1 MTEAAGEGGAGAA
14 GVMTGGA
21 ADTGAPTG
29 GVAGGVAAG
38 VVAGP
43 AGGTMIFGLSLKMGG
58 AVLPASG
65 GGVTGAAGGGAVI
78 AGVGAGGT
86 TAVGAALAGG
96 DGGGAAVSAGAA
108 ASLGLRRSPGVAST
122 AAVGGTIGCGGS
134 AAVGEAGADEPG
146 AASGRRRGFRRNGGG
161 VSGSV
166 LISDGQWGLLARGR
180 SQIFCE
186 PARSRAAI
194 DARQAG
200 GPEWAFLITRFR
212 AVSISITPM
221 PTTCTDY
228 AFNQI
233 EPHWQKFWDEQRTFR
248 AETGGPRPKFY
259 VLDMFPYPSGAGLHI
274 GHPEGYTATDIVARY
289 KRAKGFNV
297 LHPIGWDSF
306 GLPAEQHAVK
316 TGTHPATNTAA
327 NIANF
332 KRQIKALG
340 FSYDWDREL
349 ATTDEKYYRWTQ
361 WIFLQLF
368 QRGLAYVDE
377 RPVWWCPEL
386 RTVLANEEVV
396 DGKSEVGGFPVERRN
411 LRQWVLRITAYA
423 ERLLADLKDVDWPDS
438 TKRMQEAWIGR
449 SEGAEVSFEIER
461 RSGFMPDTSGINPDL
476 QKLKVFTTRP
486 DTLFGCTYMVLA
498 PEHPLVDALTTPEQR
513 DAVAAYRRK
522 AAGKSDLERTD
533 LAKEKSGVF
542 TGAYAIN
549 PVNGERVPVW
559 IADYVLT
566 GYGTGAIMAVPAH
579 DERDW
584 EFAKQYD
591 LPMRVVIEPS
601 AQWLV
606 EAAKRYLIREGK
618 TEEAK
623 IYDNVPAESFVDG
636 LSSRYAA
643 TCYKF
648 EAFTGEG
655 LLKRSSGTEISITGL
670 PISQAK
676 QKITEWLE
684 AKGLGK
690 KTVTYKLRDWLFSR
704 QRYWGEPFPI
714 VWVSEADY
722 RRAAAVR
729 TDLPAS
735 PVTFAQDGVT
745 HFALPLPAGA
755 LPLTLPEVSSYLPSG
770 NGESPL
776 ANVTDWLEIWFNFK
790 TGESLPAA
798 QPQPAGEHWV
808 RGRRETNTMPQWAGS
823 CWYYLRFADP
833 ANDAAFASPEALRY
847 WGVPDLYVGGAEH
860 AVLHLLYARFWHKVL
875 FDLGVVPQSEPFTKL
890 FHQGIILGEDGEKMS
905 KSRGNVVSPDT
916 IIASHGTDTLRLYL
930 MFLGP
935 LEAMKPW
942 SMQQIEG
949 VHRFL
954 HKVWRECLAADS
966 GVNPKIS
973 ATAAEPAEL
982 TRLLHETI
990 KKVGDDIEALRF
1002 NTAISQMMI
1011 FANALQKAPA
1021 VSRATVL
1028 AFLQVLAPFA
1038 PHLAEELWARLGG
1051 GEAGA
1056 SIQHAPWPQFDA
1068 ARLVVTEQKIVVQ
1081 INGKHRGEIMAPAGA
1096 GQDEVV
1102 ALAQK
1107 HERVTPFIAG
1117 KSFKRIIFVPGKILN
1132 IVVEQ

>member
-1 MTEAAGEGGAGAA
+1 
-14 GVMTGGA
+14 
-21 ADTGAPTG
+21 
-29 GVAGGVAAG
+29 
-38 VVAGP
+38 
-43 AGGTMIFGLSLKMGG
+43 
-58 AVLPASG
+58 
-65 GGVTGAAGGGAVI
+65 
-78 AGVGAGGT
+78 
-86 TAVGAALAGG
+86 
-96 DGGGAAVSAGAA
+96 
-108 ASLGLRRSPGVAST
+108 
-122 AAVGGTIGCGGS
+122 
-134 AAVGEAGADEPG
+134 
-146 AASGRRRGFRRNGGG
+146 
-161 VSGSV
+161 
-166 LISDGQWGLLARGR
+166 
-180 SQIFCE
+180 
-186 PARSRAAI
+186 
-194 DARQAG
+194 
-200 GPEWAFLITRFR
+200 
-212 AVSISITPM
+212 M
-221 PTTCTDY
+221 PTPCTDY
-228 AFNQI
+228 DFRQI
-233 EPHWQKFWDEQRTFR
+233 EPHWQRFWESDRTFR
-248 AETGGPRPKFY
+248 SETGGARPKYY

-332 KRQIKALG
+332 TRQIKALG
-340 FSYDWDREL
+340 FSYDWEREL

-368 QRGLAYVDE
+368 KKGLAYVDE

-423 ERLLADLKDVDWPDS
+423 ERMLADLKDVDWPES

-461 RSGFMPDTSGINPDL
+461 RSGFTPDVSGINPDL

-513 DAVAAYRRK
+513 DAVAVYRRK
-522 AAGKSDLERTD
+522 TAGKSDLERTD

-542 TGAYAIN
+542 TGSYAIN

-579 DERDW
+579 DERDF
-584 EFAKQYD
+584 EFAKKYD
-591 LPMRVVIEPS
+591 LKIKAVVGQLLPRVFNFDPKVGYYHYGLETIT
-601 AQWLV
+601 LN
-606 EAAKRYLIREGK
+606 LEGENTPVYAYNDCCT
-618 TEEAK
+618 TESGVAVNS
-623 IYDNVPAESFVDG
+623 DFLNG
-636 LSSRYAA
+636 LSTS
-643 TCYKF
+643 
-648 EAFTGEG
+648 
-655 LLKRSSGTEISITGL
+655 
-670 PISQAK
+670 
-676 QKITEWLE
+676 E
-684 AKGLGK
+684 AKGMMSAWLEKHGHGK
-690 KTVTYKLRDWLFSR
+690 QTITYKLRDWLFSR

-722 RRAAAVR
+722 RRAAAVH

-790 TGESLPAA
+790 TGESVAA
-798 QPQPAGEHWV
+798 SQPQPVGEHWV

-823 CWYYLRFADP
+823 CWYYLRFTDP
-833 ANDAAFASPEALRY
+833 ANAAAFASPEALRY

-942 SMQQIEG
+942 SMKQIEG

-954 HKVWRECLAADS
+954 QKVWRECVAFDG
-966 GVNPKIS
+966 GVNPKI
-973 ATAAEPAEL
+973 AADAADDPALEK
-982 TRLLHETI
+982 LLHETI
-990 KKVGDDIEALRF
+990 KKVGEDIESLRL
-1002 NTAISQMMI
+1002 NTAVSQMMI

-1028 AFLQVLAPFA
+1028 AFLRVLAPFA
-1038 PHLAEELWARLGG
+1038 PHLTEELWERLG
-1051 GEAGA
+1051 EKP
-1056 SIQHAPWPQFDA
+1056 SIQRAPWPAYDPA
-1068 ARLVVTEQKIVVQ
+1068 KLVASEVKIVVQ
-1081 INGKHRGEIMAPAGA
+1081 VNGKHRGEVMAPAGA
-1096 GQDEVV
+1096 RQEEAVT
-1102 ALAQK
+1102 LART
-1107 HERVTPFIAG
+1107 HERVAPFIAG
-1117 KSFKRIIFVPGKILN
+1117 KTFKRIVFVPGKILN